1 MSTQENLNKEKQSSN
16 GWQNIGICKKFAR
29 KHVPAKLRIVWME
42 LVEDSFG
49 YCEKKTK
56 QMTQSQM
63 AKEYGFTE
71 KTLREQIKKLEELK
85 LVRVI
90 HSRHNP
96 KGGGSEAYAYAPE
109 FPAGYGE
116 LKWKPEDSEPEVKD
130 LSSDKKL
137 EQFHKETKSMEW

>member
-1 MSTQENLNKEKQSSN
+1 MSTQENSNNEKQSSN

-29 KHVPAKLRIVWME
+29 KHIPAKLRTVWME

-71 KTLREQIKKLEELK
+71 KTLREQIKKLEELG
-85 LVRVI
+85 LVNII

-96 KGGGSEAYAYAPE
+96 KGGGSEAYAYAPTY
-109 FPAGYGE
+109 PKGYG
-116 LKWKPEDSEPEVKD
+116 KIYIEDEQKE
-130 LSSDKKL
+130 SSNTKSKVPDKK
-137 EQFHKETKSMEW
+137 EVTSYKNMYF

>member
-1 MSTQENLNKEKQSSN
+1 MSTQENLNNKSQSNN

-29 KHVPAKLRIVWME
+29 KNVPAKLRTVWME
-42 LVEDSFG
+42 LAEDSFG
-49 YCEKKTK
+49 YCKTKTK
-56 QMTQSQM
+56 QKTQSQM

-85 LVRVI
+85 LVSVI

-109 FPAGYGE
+109 YPKGYGKIFIDDDDNKNKTKE
-116 LKWKPEDSEPEVKD
+116 SSEPD
-130 LSSDKKL
+130 DKVWNI
-137 EQFHKETKSMEW
+137 ENYQF

>member
-1 MSTQENLNKEKQSSN
+1 MSTQENLNNKSQSNN

-29 KHVPAKLRIVWME
+29 KNVPAKLRTVWME
-42 LVEDSFG
+42 LAEDSFG
-49 YCEKKTK
+49 YCKTKTK
-56 QMTQSQM
+56 QKTQSQM

-85 LVRVI
+85 LVSVI

-109 FPAGYGE
+109 YPKGYG
-116 LKWKPEDSEPEVKD
+116 KIFIDDEDNKNKNKESSEPD
-130 LSSDKKL
+130 DK
-137 EQFHKETKSMEW
+137 EWNIENYQF

>member
-1 MSTQENLNKEKQSSN
+1 MSTQENLNKENKPNN

-29 KHVPAKLRIVWME
+29 KHIPAKLRTVWME

-49 YCEKKTK
+49 YCENSTK

-63 AKEYGFTE
+63 AREYGFTE

-85 LVRVI
+85 LVKVI

-96 KGGGSEAYAYAPE
+96 KGGGSEAYAYAPC
-109 FPAGYGE
+109 FPRGYGQ
-116 LKWKPEDSEPEVKD
+116 LKWKDDSEPEINSKLD
-130 LSSDKKL
+130 AIRKKEE
-137 EQFHKETKSMEW
+137 EQRNENYF

>member
-96 KGGGSEAYAYAPE
+96 KGGGSEAYAYAPTY
-109 FPAGYGE
+109 PKGYGKIYIDDE
-116 LKWKPEDSEPEVKD
+116 PKSQQHTTTSGSESTE
-130 LSSDKKL
+130 
-137 EQFHKETKSMEW
+137 HKSYSYGVDF